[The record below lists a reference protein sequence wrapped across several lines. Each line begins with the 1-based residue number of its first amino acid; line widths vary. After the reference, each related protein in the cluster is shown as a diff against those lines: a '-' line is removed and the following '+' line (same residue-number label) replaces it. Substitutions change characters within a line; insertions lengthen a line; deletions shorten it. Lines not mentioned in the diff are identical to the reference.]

1 MVQLLADKIDALL
14 PQTQCTRCGY
24 EDCRAY
30 AQAVAEGR
38 CGINRCPPGGSS
50 TIQRL
55 AVLLDRSP
63 LPLDPE
69 CGRETQR
76 AVAVVDEAWCI
87 GCRLCIEACPVDA
100 IVGAPKRMHTV
111 IEAECTG
118 CELCLPPCPVDCIRM
133 VPARTGPGSAHA
145 WLETRAPKARRRYEF
160 RKLRLDDEA
169 QRRSHHR
176 HRGQVPPLTERKADI
191 DAAIARV
198 RNRRAAGRPDR
209 SG

>member
-1 MVQLLADKIDALL
+1 MNQSLVDQIDALL

-30 AQAVAEGR
+30 AQAVADGK
-38 CGINRCPPGGSS
+38 CNINRCPPGGMS
-50 TIQRL
+50 TIGRL
-55 AVLLDRSP
+55 AAMLGRTP

-69 CGRETQR
+69 CGRESER
-76 AVAVVDEAWCI
+76 LVALVDEGWCI

-118 CELCLPPCPVDCIRM
+118 CELCVAPCPVDCIRM
-133 VPARTGPGSAHA
+133 VQAKPGPESAED
-145 WLETRAPKARRRYEF
+145 WLETRAHQARQRYEF
-160 RKLRLDDEA
+160 RKHRLDNEA
-169 QRRSHHR
+169 RPRAKRGRRGSAPTLLQRKF
-176 HRGQVPPLTERKADI
+176 EI
-191 DAAIARV
+191 DAAIERV
-198 RNRRAAGRPDR
+198 QNRRAAGWPGS